1 MDLANLDKMKV
12 VDLRNELQS
21 RGLDTKG
28 VKAVLVERL
37 RAHLEGEVPPSP
49 GTPGRRSRRTRSMT
63 RSPSPSPVKKN
74 AEVLETLEEEEAVS
88 GHEVKEL
95 PKTPEK
101 EVDRPTESTPENKDE
116 NTHEVEKLSSNTPE
130 TEAHDKQTNGA
141 NEASESE
148 ANRSLAEKTTEEKEN
163 EKEEVEPEDKKEEIE
178 SEASA
183 KENEEN
189 VEKEVSSPKPCKES
203 EEQIEKERSRSRSPS
218 RDRHSRYSRSHSR
231 SRSKTRSPTRS
242 RSPKTR
248 SVGGHNSPKATED
261 TSTPEDEPTI
271 EDKQFGLSWY
281 DSDLHLRIDPVT
293 FTSAKPINHDIY
305 ALIWSGARTNYGVR
319 EGKVCFEVRLSE
331 ESNIGRDHTFRD
343 EPHTKGFRVG
353 FSMPSSSL
361 LLGESENSFAYC
373 ESGKKA
379 TNGEFLE
386 FAKPYQLDDV
396 IGCYLDLESTPCTIK
411 YTLNGEDV
419 GVAFEFDK
427 SILGDNDAL
436 FPHILTKGY
445 EYQVNFADN
454 DNLLVNVERKVR
466 KRRKPKKVEE
476 KKAEQKSESN
486 SPTKNKK
493 SENTDEEDWDN
504 EKPSTD
510 EEKPDSGKGEDTQ
523 EEKEPAQD
531 NKEKSEE
538 NKEEDDVQNENDSK
552 IENKEQVEEDVEMKT
567 ATESEE
573 KEKKKDKSEEEEE
586 TKTDNTEPSKA
597 DDSNK
602 EDDSGPS
609 PSKRKKMD
617 VAEEEDEYEE
627 IHPVPRDTMALLSG
641 YELIALIPE
650 EKYIA
655 GPQRPESRKECEVI
669 LMVGLPGS
677 GKTTWVLKHIEENPE
692 KRYYVIGADALI
704 SKMTV
709 DGAHRKSVHKGRFD
723 RIYELC
729 FNVLTSLEDIAIKRR
744 RNFILDQGNAYAS
757 VQRRKMKGF
766 GDFKRKA
773 VVCIPNEDELKRR
786 LEEKKEKGHTYTLRD
801 STLHSFQAN
810 FTLPSLE
817 FGWFDDIIFTDLSG
831 DEAKEEV
838 KKYNEKGKKA
848 SNRDKR
854 QRRDNYGNDNRRRYD
869 DRRRYDN
876 RNDNRWNDRRAGGGG
891 GGGSGGYGNRGYNG
905 GNRGY
910 GGGGSGGGY
919 RDDRGY
925 GGGGGNR
932 GYDQRRYSS
941 GPQNWVQNNR
951 NRYDDRNTN
960 RYSTGGGNRYDSYGG
975 GSGSRDYRGGGD
987 NRDYRD
993 RNRGAGGGSGG
1004 RRDGHR
1010 SGGSS
1015 NQRDFRHGH
1024 RGEDSRGGPGS
1035 SKAAPTSSN
1044 YKPSAA
1050 GEGSSSSYEKYNK
1063 SNTNSQASG
1072 KYNQQQHQ
1080 AHNWQQYNQQQS
1092 SAVGQQ
1098 QQQYWNYDMQG
1109 YANNQQWQT
1118 MDPQQQQQ
1126 WMSWWQQQGNSG
1138 NNTASDPNQY
1148 WSQYCYT
1155 TPDTA
1160 TNSSNK

>member
-21 RGLDTKG
+21 RGLDSKG

-37 RAHLEGEVPPSP
+37 RAHLEGDVPPSP

-74 AEVLETLEEEEAVS
+74 AEVLETLEEEVTAAEEAA
-88 GHEVKEL
+88 EAA
-95 PKTPEK
+95 KTPEK
-101 EVDRPTESTPENKDE
+101 EINQQEETTPENKNIE
-116 NTHEVEKLSSNTPE
+116 THESDESEILREEPANEPE
-130 TEAHDKQTNGA
+130 DKQTNGA
-141 NEASESE
+141 ETNRPIDEIAS
-148 ANRSLAEKTTEEKEN
+148 EEKESEKADVEHEELKDEN
-163 EKEEVEPEDKKEEIE
+163 EAASSKDNDEKVEKEEHAHAIPKDD
-178 SEASA
+178 
-183 KENEEN
+183 
-189 VEKEVSSPKPCKES
+189 EKHTR
-203 EEQIEKERSRSRSPS
+203 ERSRSR
-218 RDRHSRYSRSHSR
+218 DRNSRYSRSR
-231 SRSKTRSPTRS
+231 SRSKNRSATRS
-242 RSPKTR
+242 RSPKAR
-248 SVGGHNSPKATED
+248 SAGGPNSPKAAED

-305 ALIWSGARTNYGVR
+305 ALVWSGARTNYGVR

-343 EPHTKGFRVG
+343 EPHIKGFRVG

-373 ESGKKA
+373 ESGRKA
-379 TNGEFLE
+379 TNGEFVD

-411 YTLNGEDV
+411 YTLNGEDL

-427 SILGDNDAL
+427 NILGDNNAL

-466 KRRKPKKVEE
+466 KRLKPKKIEE
-476 KKAEQKSESN
+476 KIVESKSD
-486 SPTKNKK
+486 SPSKDKK
-493 SENTDEEDWDN
+493 PENADEEDWDN
-504 EKPSTD
+504 EKANVSE
-510 EEKPDSGKGEDTQ
+510 EEKPDCQSEDAKVGTEISGDTKDESEETPDVENKGTDKTGDEENKPQEDKSAENKEVVEENVEMQTISKSESN
-523 EEKEPAQD
+523 EEK
-531 NKEKSEE
+531 KEKS
-538 NKEEDDVQNENDSK
+538 
-552 IENKEQVEEDVEMKT
+552 
-567 ATESEE
+567 
-573 KEKKKDKSEEEEE
+573 
-586 TKTDNTEPSKA
+586 NTEEGKV

-609 PSKRKKMD
+609 PSKRKKLD
-617 VAEEEDEYEE
+617 ATEEDDEYED
-627 IHPVPRDTMALLSG
+627 IHPIPRETMALIDG

-709 DGAHRKSVHKGRFD
+709 DGAPRKSVHKGRFD

-729 FNVLTSLEDIAIKRR
+729 FNVLTSLEDIAVKRR

-773 VVCIPNEDELKRR
+773 VVCIPSEDELKRR
-786 LEEKKEKGHTYTLRD
+786 QEEKKEKGHTYTLRE

-876 RNDNRWNDRRAGGGG
+876 RNDNRWNDRRTVG

-905 GNRGY
+905 GNRGF

-960 RYSTGGGNRYDSYGG
+960 RYSTGGNRYDSYGG
-975 GSGSRDYRGGGD
+975 GAGSRDYRSSGD

-993 RNRGAGGGSGG
+993 RNRGAGGGNGG
-1004 RRDGHR
+1004 RRDSHR

-1015 NQRDFRHGH
+1015 TNQRDFRHGH

-1035 SKAAPTSSN
+1035 GKAAPTSSN

-1050 GEGSSSSYEKYNK
+1050 GGGNSSSYEMYNK
-1063 SNTNSQASG
+1063 KNTQASA

-1080 AHNWQQYNQQQS
+1080 PQVQNWQQYNQQQQQQT
-1092 SAVGQQ
+1092 SAVG

-1109 YANNQQWQT
+1109 YANNQQWQS

-1126 WMSWWQQQGNSG
+1126 WMSWWQQQGGSG
-1138 NNTASDPNQY
+1138 NNAAPDPNQY

-1155 TPDTA
+1155 TPEA
-1160 TNSSNK
+1160 AANPTNK

>member
-37 RAHLEGEVPPSP
+37 RAHLEGDVPPSP

-74 AEVLETLEEEEAVS
+74 ADVLETVEEEVPVAEEA
-88 GHEVKEL
+88 KEK
-95 PKTPEK
+95 PDTPPEKDIDSREEITPEK
-101 EVDRPTESTPENKDE
+101 EDAETHDAEDE
-116 NTHEVEKLSSNTPE
+116 ALHEKSVE
-130 TEAHDKQTNGA
+130 
-141 NEASESE
+141 
-148 ANRSLAEKTTEEKEN
+148 
-163 EKEEVEPEDKKEEIE
+163 EPEDKTTNGSNDSETKRSVDEIRTEKE
-178 SEASA
+178 
-183 KENEEN
+183 KENDEVDQEQQKVGN
-189 VEKEVSSPKPCKES
+189 KNEDPPQEKDQMETDEHAPVSKNEDHEKDRKE
-203 EEQIEKERSRSRSPS
+203 RSPS
-218 RDRHSRYSRSHSR
+218 RDKDSRYSRSR

-242 RSPKTR
+242 RSPKSR
-248 SVGGHNSPKATED
+248 SVGGPNSPKTTED

-305 ALIWSGARTNYGVR
+305 ALVWSGARTNYGVR

-373 ESGKKA
+373 ESGRKA
-379 TNGEFLE
+379 TKGEFVE
-386 FAKPYQLDDV
+386 FAQPYQLDDV

-411 YTLNGEDV
+411 YTLNGEDL

-427 SILGDNDAL
+427 EILGDDNAL

-454 DNLLVNVERKVR
+454 DNLLVNLERKVR
-466 KRRKPKKVEE
+466 KRRKPKKIEE
-476 KKAEQKSESN
+476 KKIENKSESD
-486 SPTKNKK
+486 SPSKCKK
-493 SENTDEEDWDN
+493 SENADEEDWDN
-504 EKPSTD
+504 EKPSGG
-510 EEKPDSGKGEDTQ
+510 EEKPESEEGKDNGDET
-523 EEKEPAQD
+523 EASKD
-531 NKEKSEE
+531 NKEEKSEE
-538 NKEEDDVQNENDSK
+538 NKDEEDKAQEDKKTESK
-552 IENKEQVEEDVEMKT
+552 EIVPEDVEMKT
-567 ATESEE
+567 STESEA
-573 KEKKKDKSEEEEE
+573 KEEDKDKSETSTED
-586 TKTDNTEPSKA
+586 TKKENTEQAKV
-597 DDSNK
+597 DNSNK

-609 PSKRKKMD
+609 PSKRKKLD

-627 IHPVPRDTMALLSG
+627 VHPIPRETMTLLDG

-655 GPQRPESRKECEVI
+655 GPQRPESRKDCEVI

-709 DGAHRKSVHKGRFD
+709 DGESRKTVHKGRFD

-786 LEEKKEKGHTYTLRD
+786 QEEKKEKGHTYTLRE

-876 RNDNRWNDRRAGGGG
+876 RNENRWNDRRAGGG

-910 GGGGSGGGY
+910 GGGGGSGGGY

-925 GGGGGNR
+925 GAGGGNR
-932 GYDQRRYSS
+932 GYDQRRYSA

-951 NRYDDRNTN
+951 NRYDDRNSN
-960 RYSTGGGNRYDSYGG
+960 RYSTGGSGNRYDSYGG
-975 GSGSRDYRGGGD
+975 TGSRDYRSSGE

-1015 NQRDFRHGH
+1015 NNQRDFRHGH
-1024 RGEDSRGGPGS
+1024 RGEDSRGGSG
-1035 SKAAPTSSN
+1035 KAAPTSSN
-1044 YKPSAA
+1044 YKTSAA
-1050 GEGSSSSYEKYNK
+1050 GGGSTSSYEKYNK
-1063 SNTNSQASG
+1063 NNSQAPA
-1072 KYNQQQHQ
+1072 KYNTQQQHQ
-1080 AHNWQQYNQQQS
+1080 TQAQNWQQYNQQQT
-1092 SAVGQQ
+1092 SAVGQQQ

-1109 YANNQQWQT
+1109 YTNNQQWQS

-1126 WMSWWQQQGNSG
+1126 WMSWWQQQGGSG
-1138 NNTASDPNQY
+1138 NNATSDPNQY

-1155 TPDTA
+1155 TPEAA
-1160 TNSSNK
+1160 TNPSNK